1 VLSWP
6 QILTRKVARRA
17 VLEKLCFVSAGAL
30 PALGAASSHCRRNF
44 KGMRKRTAL
53 LSQRRLGWHCVA
65 LDVLLLL
72 LGACSRRVAE
82 KVPDLSDEA
91 RRNPATAAPAAT
103 PPAEKSRPELATAE
117 AAAAAGGRGP
127 DKVDLHDE
135 AMGTNVHFIAYTNE
149 QVDVAHVRAAMARA
163 LDEIRRL
170 AGILSEWRSD
180 SEVGKINLSPAQ
192 WVKVG
197 PETFA
202 VIRSA
207 LDAGRVSQGAFD
219 ITFQV
224 MSDVWKFGSAAE
236 SEPKVPSKAEIER
249 RRRFVNYR
257 NVELDEPER
266 AVRIP
271 AGYKIGLGGI
281 AKGYIVDRAADVLK
295 KAGIQSF
302 LVQAGGDLYGSGRKP
317 DGSPWVSG
325 IQDPRAAQGEF
336 FATIELTNH
345 AFSTAGDYARAY
357 VIGNHRYH
365 HIIDPRT
372 GYPATASRSVTVW
385 ADDATTADAIDDAVF
400 ILGPQRGLEL
410 VEATPGV
417 GVVIVDASN
426 KVWVSPRLAG
436 KVQVTRQPTD
446 GI

>member
-1 VLSWP
+1 MPSWP

-53 LSQRRLGWHCVA
+53 HPHGRLERHWLA
-65 LDVLLLL
+65 LEVLLLL
-72 LGACSRRVAE
+72 LGSCSRRVAE

-91 RRNPATAAPAAT
+91 RRSPTATTARAPT
-103 PPAEKSRPELATAE
+103 PPAENQGPT
-117 AAAAAGGRGP
+117 AAGSRGP
-127 DKVDLHDE
+127 DKVDLQEE

-180 SEVGKINLSPAQ
+180 SEVGKINLSPDQ

-236 SEPKVPSKAEIER
+236 AEPKVPSKAEIER
-249 RRRFVNYR
+249 RRRFVN
-257 NVELDEPER
+257 
-266 AVRIP
+266 
-271 AGYKIGLGGI
+271 
-281 AKGYIVDRAADVLK
+281 
-295 KAGIQSF
+295 
-302 LVQAGGDLYGSGRKP
+302 
-317 DGSPWVSG
+317 
-325 IQDPRAAQGEF
+325 
-336 FATIELTNH
+336 
-345 AFSTAGDYARAY
+345 
-357 VIGNHRYH
+357 
-365 HIIDPRT
+365 
-372 GYPATASRSVTVW
+372 
-385 ADDATTADAIDDAVF
+385 
-400 ILGPQRGLEL
+400 
-410 VEATPGV
+410 
-417 GVVIVDASN
+417 
-426 KVWVSPRLAG
+426 
-436 KVQVTRQPTD
+436 
-446 GI
+446 